1 MTSRAAQAGR
11 WAVLIV
17 AAALVGV
24 ARAQREP
31 PNVLLITIDTVRADH
46 VGAYGSAKAATPVI
60 DRLAREGV
68 RFADATSQAPLTG
81 PAHAAILT
89 GQYPARLGVRDN
101 ASTPIPPGTTTL
113 ATVFKANRYRTAGF
127 VGAFIL
133 GPEYGFSQ
141 GFDTFDATF
150 PGFNAGMK
158 LQAQRRGGEVTTAAL
173 KWLNQQFSQHSAISI
188 QPLNFF

>member
-1 MTSRAAQAGR
+1 MLRVS
-11 WAVLIV
+11 VLLT
-17 AAALVGV
+17 AALTLALATRAGLGV
-24 ARAQREP
+24 DAQSAS
-31 PNVLLITIDTVRADH
+31 PNIILITLDTVRADRI
-46 VGAYGSAKAATPVI
+46 GAYGYTKAATPAI

-113 ATVFKANRYRTAGF
+113 ATLFKTNRYRTAGF

-133 GPEYGFSQ
+133 GPEYGF
-141 GFDTFDATF
+141 
-150 PGFNAGMK
+150 
-158 LQAQRRGGEVTTAAL
+158 
-173 KWLNQQFSQHSAISI
+173 
-188 QPLNFF
+188 